1 MNNTAYKERFK
12 TILIVVLFLSTVL
25 LSYFYWENASLSGLK
40 QSVDERF
47 SSSRFTDGD
56 IPEVSSIVYP
66 KSVQVNFGDGTHC
79 ICQKEAP
86 ELWSA
91 FLPIYIDFSESDDL
105 VIEEISAEQWE
116 ETVYMKSIE
125 YIFDYDLPVELLE
138 AMGAS
143 NYGQL
148 NDFRSITSLAYSEA
162 STSSIFIKDSSNDKY
177 FRVISDLNLEQLSQS
192 IDELYKNRP
201 NQYYPISMLLGTE
214 NQVMMPFYTSYSLPV
229 VSCPNGTSDS
239 VKNYE
244 KELAETFFGKSL
256 DFVRKITGDNGT
268 ITYMYGYGQK
278 ILNIY
283 KNGMFEFQKTASS
296 EVNSVDFKEAFSI
309 ATSFIAEHGSWSSPD
324 GKQLKTRLEDVSKK
338 TSPKAS
344 SYTFVFSVHYDNIPL
359 YRTNTSEIIIEVTG
373 DQVTNYKRNIEAHNP
388 TELSDYTA
396 NSTQNASIVTILS
409 YNYQKIAKILLEN
422 DLIVP
427 GDGSMD
433 IFDIT
438 ISSITSVELGYW
450 GQDYDDT
457 SQKLL
462 PSWVI
467 DFSGF
472 HIFFDLYSGEY
483 LGYIDERT

>member
-1 MNNTAYKERFK
+1 
-12 TILIVVLFLSTVL
+12 
-25 LSYFYWENASLSGLK
+25 
-40 QSVDERF
+40 
-47 SSSRFTDGD
+47 
-56 IPEVSSIVYP
+56 
-66 KSVQVNFGDGTHC
+66 
-79 ICQKEAP
+79 
-86 ELWSA
+86 
-91 FLPIYIDFSESDDL
+91 
-105 VIEEISAEQWE
+105 
-116 ETVYMKSIE
+116 
-125 YIFDYDLPVELLE
+125 
-138 AMGAS
+138 
-143 NYGQL
+143 
-148 NDFRSITSLAYSEA
+148 
-162 STSSIFIKDSSNDKY
+162 
-177 FRVISDLNLEQLSQS
+177 
-192 IDELYKNRP
+192 
-201 NQYYPISMLLGTE
+201 
-214 NQVMMPFYTSYSLPV
+214 
-229 VSCPNGTSDS
+229 
-239 VKNYE
+239 
-244 KELAETFFGKSL
+244 
-256 DFVRKITGDNGT
+256 
-268 ITYMYGYGQK
+268 MYGYGQK